1 MSCESLSPIQ
11 KTPHNATAMSTPNII
26 FEGEKRSVRHHPGLN
41 MLDRI
46 DNVHAEAV
54 IINQKFTWGAV
65 HGQNITLHRTA
76 ARTIV
81 NNRRFILQ
89 I

>member
-1 MSCESLSPIQ
+1 
-11 KTPHNATAMSTPNII
+11 
-26 FEGEKRSVRHHPGLN
+26 LN

-65 HGQNITLHRTA
+65 HGENITLHRTA